1 MPRSPADRCIASTVT
16 ALLVFTSGMH
26 VPMYSGKL
34 GSLGKP
40 AVVIALAIL
49 GITGAAVGLLLLCFR
64 VNPYAEGIKKHR

>member
-1 MPRSPADRCIASTVT
+1 
-16 ALLVFTSGMH
+16 
-26 VPMYSGKL
+26 MYSGKL